1 VEIEWQAVEIALDVD
16 LRAKPAAR
24 AAKCLMAP
32 FFAPAAETCARAV
45 VLSNIW
51 ITPAVRLQPARARKK
66 ASKVPLRDSRENRFQ
81 MVFQSPNVSGSARQV
96 ILCTVEIMQCFQKPA
111 IVSAFLAAS
120 RAYLA
125 EDVHHQAPGL

>member
-1 VEIEWQAVEIALDVD
+1 MPLAAEHRARRGGQLAVEQDFELRAVRGLGAGQVEIEWQAVEIARDVD

-51 ITPAVRLQPARARKK
+51 ITPAVRRQPARARKK

-81 MVFQSPNVSGSARQV
+81 MVFQFPNVSGSARQV
-96 ILCTVEIMQCFQKPA
+96 ILCTVK
-111 IVSAFLAAS
+111 
-120 RAYLA
+120 
-125 EDVHHQAPGL
+125 

>member
-1 VEIEWQAVEIALDVD
+1 LRAVGSLGAGQVEVEWQAIEIAFDVD
-16 LRAKPAAR
+16 LRAEPATGT
-24 AAKCLMAP
+24 AKCLIAP

-81 MVFQSPNVSGSARQV
+81 TVFQLPNVSGSARQV
-96 ILCTVEIMQCFQKPA
+96 MLCTVK
-111 IVSAFLAAS
+111 
-120 RAYLA
+120 
-125 EDVHHQAPGL
+125 